1 MNSKL
6 AAVIKREYL
15 QQIRTKAFWIAT
27 FLIPALGLGMIFIQ
41 VALSRTL
48 VAKGRIAVVDLSNR
62 LYEPLVAEYR
72 ARPSD
77 EDEADDEG
85 KKPEGSNESPAPKVD
100 EKSVTEKMSG
110 RQKPKVATKLDLFKV
125 DATPE
130 TLPDVRRKLNK
141 DVQAER
147 IKAYI
152 VLTPETL
159 TSGRAEWRAQSVKA
173 EVVMRE
179 QIANYLSRAVT
190 KERLKD
196 RGVDPKVYDAARLR
210 VDLEPHEAKEV
221 ESGESGKNVGMNLAI
236 SATFFFLIYISIF
249 VYGAYIM
256 RGVLEEKN
264 NRIVEVI
271 VSSVRPTT
279 LMLGKILGI
288 GLVGLTQYAV
298 WAALAISITLPAVAA
313 AVGMGQGLPH
323 IPAATIGAFVLFFVL
338 GYFLYASLYAAL
350 SAPFN
355 TEQEAQQFVMIPGM
369 MLILTSTTWFFA
381 FNQPNGGLAT
391 VLSFFPFTAPLMMFM
406 RISVQTP
413 PLWQIATSVALLCLT
428 IVGVAWFAGRIYRV
442 GILMYGKKPTLPEI
456 FRWARQAD

>member
-1 MNSKL
+1 MDSKL
-6 AAVIKREYL
+6 LAVIKREYL
-15 QQIRTKAFWIAT
+15 QQVRGKAFWVAT
-27 FLIPALGLGMIFIQ
+27 FLIPALFLTFVFIQ
-41 VALSRTL
+41 VALQKTL
-48 VAKGRIAVVDLSNR
+48 VAKGRIAVVDLSGR
-62 LYEPLVAEYR
+62 LYEPLVAEYK

-77 EDEADDEG
+77 EDADQPKKDE
-85 KKPEGSNESPAPKVD
+85 KAPTTKID
-100 EKSVTEKMSG
+100 EKSVTEKMNES
-110 RQKPKVATKLDLFKV
+110 RNPKITTRLDLFKV

-130 TLPDVRRKLNK
+130 TLPDVRRSLNK
-141 DVQAER
+141 DVQSEK

-152 VLTPETL
+152 VLTPKTLET
-159 TSGRAEWRAQSVKA
+159 GAAEWRAQSVKA
-173 EVVMRE
+173 ELVMRE
-179 QIANYLSRAVT
+179 QIAGLLSRAAT

-196 RGVDPKVYDAARLR
+196 RGVDPKVYEAARVR
-210 VDLEPHEAKEV
+210 VDLEAHEAKEI

-236 SATFFFLIYISIF
+236 SAVFFFLIYISIF

-271 VSSVRPTT
+271 VSSIRPTT

-298 WAALAISITLPAVAA
+298 WAALAIAIALPGVAA
-313 AVGMGQGLPH
+313 IAGMGEGLPH
-323 IPAATIGAFVLFFVL
+323 IPVGTIGAFVLFFLL

-381 FNQPNGGLAT
+381 YNQPNGRLAT
-391 VLSFFPFTAPLMMFM
+391 ILSFFPFTAPLMMFM

-413 PLWQIATSVALLCLT
+413 PLWQIATSVALLVAT
-428 IVGVAWFAGRIYRV
+428 IIGVAWFAGRVYRV

-456 FRWARQAD
+456 FRWALRAD